1 MKNTDTKMKKKILV
15 ADDDAGIVDALQMIL
30 GEFDYEV
37 ETTMNGNDLME
48 LEAKDYQ
55 PDLILLDIWMSGM
68 DGRDICKHLK
78 SKDSTKHIPVI
89 IVSANKDIRQ
99 IAADCGADDYLAKPF
114 DMKVLLGKI
123 DKFLGDEAPRVGK

>member
-1 MKNTDTKMKKKILV
+1 MKNTDIKMKKKILV
-15 ADDDAGIVDALQMIL
+15 ADDDAGIVDGLRMIL
-30 GEFDYEV
+30 VEFDYEV
-37 ETTMNGNDLME
+37 ETTMNGNDL
-48 LEAKDYQ
+48 LNIKDSP

-78 SKDSTKHIPVI
+78 SKDSTKRIPVI

-99 IAADCGADDYLAKPF
+99 IAADCGADDYLVKPF

-123 DKFLGDEAPRVGK
+123 DSFLGDDSTHIGK